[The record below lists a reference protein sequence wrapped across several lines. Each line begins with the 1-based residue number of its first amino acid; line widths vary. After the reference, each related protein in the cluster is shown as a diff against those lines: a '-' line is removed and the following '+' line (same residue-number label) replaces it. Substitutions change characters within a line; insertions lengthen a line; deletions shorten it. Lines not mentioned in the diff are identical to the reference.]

1 MQPVFAD
8 GSVRLALDY
17 HCAVAWPELPDD
29 AEARL
34 GTVIHATIARAG
46 LRGSFVVSLRITG
59 DRQMQRVN
67 QRYRGIDK
75 ATDVLSF
82 PQSAAPLLP
91 LPPDVAWVA
100 RPFGDD
106 THAAPP
112 PDPLPIGDGEGV
124 ITDGGSWGS
133 TRRLPNVPIGDGE
146 GEITDGGSWGSTRR
160 LPNVPIGDG
169 EGEITDGADRVG
181 QTDMLSKV
189 PALSFAGEQPYH
201 LGDIM
206 ISVPTV
212 ARQAADASHSAW
224 WEVCFLVA
232 HGTLH
237 LLGYDDYYEPGYQAM
252 VALQDAVLADLAI
265 PRAGK

>member
-112 PDPLPIGDGEGV
+112 PDPL
-124 ITDGGSWGS
+124 
-133 TRRLPNVPIGDGE
+133 PIGDGE